1 MEGGWEDENRYAARL
16 DFIEMPFFFFCN
28 SFNLN
33 LKKKK
38 KLLSPSLPSL
48 SLNRFKKELKK
59 RKIPESD
66 YVDSDECGLRIYEVR
81 GGEAGSSS
89 SSSVEAGD
97 TVTVHFDVL
106 YRGLD
111 VASSRSARLL
121 GANRTIAEP
130 YSFVAGGPVGAL
142 SPRRPAG
149 EGGGGG
155 LFSGA
160 GGPEPPPALS
170 TAVLGMRAGGVRSAL
185 VPPEKG
191 YGQKGLGEIPAG
203 ASFELRVEVLDV
215 KKKGK

>member
-1 MEGGWEDENRYAARL
+1 MQL
-16 DFIEMPFFFFCN
+16 FQPQPQ
-28 SFNLN
+28 
-33 LKKKK
+33 KKKK
-38 KLLSPSLPSL
+38 TSLTISSLSLLSL

-149 EGGGGG
+149 EGGGAA
-155 LFSGA
+155 SRRV
-160 GGPEPPPALS
+160 
-170 TAVLGMRAGGVRSAL
+170 AVGERYLLARCGIIGSDGRAGGARYAD
-185 VPPEKG
+185 
-191 YGQKGLGEIPAG
+191 G
-203 ASFELRVEVLDV
+203 ASGHNMRGDTRVRCAQL
-215 KKKGK
+215 G

>member
-1 MEGGWEDENRYAARL
+1 M
-16 DFIEMPFFFFCN
+16 
-28 SFNLN
+28 
-33 LKKKK
+33 
-38 KLLSPSLPSL
+38 
-48 SLNRFKKELKK
+48 
-59 RKIPESD
+59 
-66 YVDSDECGLRIYEVR
+66 
-81 GGEAGSSS
+81 
-89 SSSVEAGD
+89 
-97 TVTVHFDVL
+97 TVHFDVL

-142 SPRRPAG
+142 APRRPSG

>member
-1 MEGGWEDENRYAARL
+1 MREQKKQPETR
-16 DFIEMPFFFFCN
+16 IESRCLFFPFATLSATSHFKSIKL
-28 SFNLN
+28 SF
-33 LKKKK
+33 
-38 KLLSPSLPSL
+38 PLPQHRTPTT
-48 SLNRFKKELKK
+48 RFKKELKK

-66 YVDSDECGLRIYEVR
+66 YVDSEECGLRIYEVR
-81 GGEAGSSS
+81 GGEAGASSS
-89 SSSVEAGD
+89 SSAAVEAGD

-142 SPRRPAG
+142 APRRPSG